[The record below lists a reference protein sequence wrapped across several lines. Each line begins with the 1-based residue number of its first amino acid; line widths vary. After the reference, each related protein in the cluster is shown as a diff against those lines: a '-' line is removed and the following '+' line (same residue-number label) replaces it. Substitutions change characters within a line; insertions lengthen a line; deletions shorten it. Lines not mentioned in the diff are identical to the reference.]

1 MGLFLRN
8 KKDGN
13 TLIMDYLNTNLNN
26 LFPDYKDSSK
36 IDFNYDAG
44 ILNYYLYNNIKRLLY
59 INIGELHKINKK
71 LDGFLNQPIN
81 IYLLKNISIYFENDS
96 DKNKNR
102 LIEDL
107 NLNLIFES
115 SLVTDIDINFVKI
128 CNKFKN
134 SNINIIKRDK
144 KFPIKY
150 YFESED
156 YDIFKNKED
165 LEKYIKNNL
174 FSNPGSIIDGD
185 NISLT
190 FQLDKYNKYYK
201 PLYQQLTRIDGH
213 NQKIKEYQDYFLKN
227 ISSGKYSIEIIN
239 KYDKDDPDLNTL
251 FWFAGDDLEIL
262 LRKVK

>member
-1 MGLFLRN
+1 MSLFSRD

-13 TLIMDYLNTNLNN
+13 TLIMDYLNTKHF
-26 LFPDYKDSSK
+26 LF
-36 IDFNYDAG
+36 
-44 ILNYYLYNNIKRLLY
+44 

-71 LDGFLNQPIN
+71 LDGFLNQHIN

-96 DKNKNR
+96 DKNKNGI
-102 LIEDL
+102 IEDL

-115 SLVTDIDINFVKI
+115 SLVTDIEINFTKI
-128 CNKFKN
+128 GNRFKN

-156 YDIFKNKED
+156 YDVFKNKED

-174 FSNPGSIIDGD
+174 FSNTDSIIDGD

-201 PLYQQLTRIDGH
+201 PLYQQLTHIDGH

-262 LRKVK
+262 LKKVK

>member
-1 MGLFLRN
+1 MSLFSRN

-13 TLIMDYLNTNLNN
+13 TLIMDYLNNNINN
-26 LFPDYKDSSK
+26 LFPDYKDSLK
-36 IDFNYDAG
+36 IDLKYDTG
-44 ILNYYLYNNIKRLLY
+44 ILNYYLYNTKRILY
-59 INIGELHKINKK
+59 INIGELQEINKK

-81 IYLLKNISIYFENDS
+81 IYLLKDIIIYFKNDS
-96 DKNKNR
+96 DKNKNG

-115 SLVTDIDINFVKI
+115 SLATDIEINFTKI
-128 CNKFKN
+128 GNKFKN
-134 SNINIIKRDK
+134 SNINIIKKDK
-144 KFPIKY
+144 KSPIQY
-150 YFESED
+150 FFESED
-156 YDIFKNKED
+156 YDIFKNKEE

-185 NISLT
+185 NILLI

-213 NQKIKEYQDYFLKN
+213 NQKIKEYQDYFIKN

-239 KYDKDDPDLNTL
+239 KYDKDDPELNTL
-251 FWFAGDDLEIL
+251 FWFEGDNLEIL
-262 LRKVK
+262 LRKNK